1 MKTSSSPPWT
11 IRATAR
17 PRRCG
22 PRREAPH
29 MPRSIKQTVTIQAT
43 PQEIYEALMDS
54 RRHAKFTGGSAR
66 ISRKVGGRFS
76 VFDGYASGK
85 NLKLV
90 AGRKIVQTWRADDWP
105 EGHYSTVNFA
115 LAKTGRGTRLMFT
128 QTNVPGKY
136 VRSVRKGWTDFY
148 WKPLKAM
155 LARSRRVLRQ
165 AR

>member
-1 MKTSSSPPWT
+1 
-11 IRATAR
+11 
-17 PRRCG
+17 
-22 PRREAPH
+22 